1 MEEISKSLKSLI
13 KSKEKELKEI
23 DKDII
28 NNINSL
34 ITFVTDSKSSN
45 SNAQIEE
52 YKKLLISK
60 DNEISRLN
68 DLNLSKENEIK
79 RLNKLIEDMKSG
91 SLTEQMEEKFKKE
104 KQELQSKINN
114 LELKIYNINDEK
126 NRLNAENKKLNEK
139 LNALQSMN
147 ENKSNEEN
155 KKENIQNE
163 SKEEVKNE
171 NQENNEENKEE
182 NNTNDK
188 KSKKAENNQNE
199 NEDEE
204 NMNEENSDNNNQD
217 NGKGNENENFN
228 IDKNDSQKE
237 KEENN
242 ENKNK
247 YEELLKIKENLEEK
261 NKKLIE
267 EINLLKNNNLEDGTP
282 KKNSQKIFQ
291 NTENMVEDGVNNN
304 TNLEN
309 KENIEDLKRIIDEY
323 KSGKIISESTQKSI
337 DSIKKDNLS
346 QIEELKKKYETINTK
361 NKNYESKIKILNDN
375 LNSNNKNIKDLE
387 NIILKQENKINELN
401 QLLKKRDTTIRSKE
415 ASISKNETYSMQL
428 MNLIKEQKLHIQNLK
443 KQKSEE
449 VSSQIEELRRQI
461 TNLENIIELRDN
473 TILTMKKSHKNLQDK
488 YIKLCYNLKKTEQDN
503 LLNQAKIL
511 KQQKL
516 QRDAI
521 KTQKKNKLLISSNSY
536 NSNLA
541 QFTEESHTLSQVE
554 YPNLK
559 TNPNFNNN
567 IYNEIKDIVSGT
579 NDVVLPIISN
589 NKSIKIEEN
598 NSDNYNNNKLE
609 KKNNLDEI
617 NELMKKVIDEN

>member
-155 KKENIQNE
+155 KKENNENE
-163 SKEEVKNE
+163 SKEEIKNE

-204 NMNEENSDNNNQD
+204 NMNEGNSDNNNQD

-237 KEENN
+237 NEENN

-282 KKNSQKIFQ
+282 KKNSHKIFQ

-337 DSIKKDNLS
+337 DSIKKNNLS

-401 QLLKKRDTTIRSKE
+401 QLLKKRDTIIRSKE

-503 LLNQAKIL
+503 LLNQAKML

-609 KKNNLDEI
+609 KENNLDEI

>member
-34 ITFVTDSKSSN
+34 ITYVTDSKSSN

-91 SLTEQMEEKFKKE
+91 SLTEQLEEKFKKE

-114 LELKIYNINDEK
+114 LELKIYNINDDK
-126 NRLNAENKKLNEK
+126 NRLTAENKKLNEK

-155 KKENIQNE
+155 KKENNE
-163 SKEEVKNE
+163 NEPKEEIKNE

-199 NEDEE
+199 NEDKE

-237 KEENN
+237 NEENN
-242 ENKNK
+242 ENK

-267 EINLLKNNNLEDGTP
+267 EINLLKNNNLEDGTT
-282 KKNSQKIFQ
+282 KKNSHKIFQ
-291 NTENMVEDGVNNN
+291 NTENMDEDRDNNN

-323 KSGKIISESTQKSI
+323 KSGKIISESMQKSI
-337 DSIKKDNLS
+337 DSIKKNNLS
-346 QIEELKKKYETINTK
+346 QIEELKKKYEIIDTR

-503 LLNQAKIL
+503 LLNQAKML

-609 KKNNLDEI
+609 KENNLDEI

>member
-34 ITFVTDSKSSN
+34 ITYVTDSKSSN

-91 SLTEQMEEKFKKE
+91 SLTEQLEEKFKKE

-114 LELKIYNINDEK
+114 LELKIYNINDDK
-126 NRLNAENKKLNEK
+126 NRLTAENKKLNEK

-155 KKENIQNE
+155 KKENNE
-163 SKEEVKNE
+163 NEPKEEIKNE

-199 NEDEE
+199 NEDKE

-237 KEENN
+237 NEENN
-242 ENKNK
+242 ENK

-267 EINLLKNNNLEDGTP
+267 EINLLKNNNLEDGTT
-282 KKNSQKIFQ
+282 KKNSHKIFQ
-291 NTENMVEDGVNNN
+291 NTENMDEDRDNNN

-323 KSGKIISESTQKSI
+323 KSGKIISESMKKSI
-337 DSIKKDNLS
+337 DSIKKNNLS
-346 QIEELKKKYETINTK
+346 QIEELKKKYEIIDTR

-503 LLNQAKIL
+503 LLNQAKML

-609 KKNNLDEI
+609 KENNLDEI

>member
-34 ITFVTDSKSSN
+34 ITYVTDSKSSN

-91 SLTEQMEEKFKKE
+91 SLTEQLEEKFKKE

-114 LELKIYNINDEK
+114 LELKIYNINDDK
-126 NRLNAENKKLNEK
+126 NRLTAENKKLNEK

-155 KKENIQNE
+155 KKENNE
-163 SKEEVKNE
+163 NEPKEEIKNE

-199 NEDEE
+199 NEDKE

-237 KEENN
+237 NEENN
-242 ENKNK
+242 ENK

-267 EINLLKNNNLEDGTP
+267 EINLLKNNNLEDGTT
-282 KKNSQKIFQ
+282 KKNSHKIFQ
-291 NTENMVEDGVNNN
+291 NTENMDEDRDNNN

-323 KSGKIISESTQKSI
+323 KSGKIISDSMQKSI
-337 DSIKKDNLS
+337 DSIKKNNLS
-346 QIEELKKKYETINTK
+346 QIEELKKKYEIINTK

-503 LLNQAKIL
+503 LLNQAKML

-609 KKNNLDEI
+609 KENNLDEI

>member
-91 SLTEQMEEKFKKE
+91 SLTEQLEEKFKKE

-126 NRLNAENKKLNEK
+126 NRLTAENKKLNEK

-155 KKENIQNE
+155 KKENNE
-163 SKEEVKNE
+163 NEPKEEIKNE

-237 KEENN
+237 NEENN
-242 ENKNK
+242 ENK

-267 EINLLKNNNLEDGTP
+267 EINLLKNNNLEDGTT
-282 KKNSQKIFQ
+282 KKNSHKIFQ
-291 NTENMVEDGVNNN
+291 NTENMDEDRDNNN

-503 LLNQAKIL
+503 LLNQAKML

-609 KKNNLDEI
+609 KENNLDEI

>member
-34 ITFVTDSKSSN
+34 ITYVTDSKSSN

-91 SLTEQMEEKFKKE
+91 SLTEQLEEKFKKE

-114 LELKIYNINDEK
+114 LELKIYNINDDK
-126 NRLNAENKKLNEK
+126 NRLTAENKKLNEK

-155 KKENIQNE
+155 KKENNE
-163 SKEEVKNE
+163 NEPKEEIKNE

-199 NEDEE
+199 NEDKE

-237 KEENN
+237 NEENN
-242 ENKNK
+242 ENK

-267 EINLLKNNNLEDGTP
+267 EINLLKNNNLEDGTT
-282 KKNSQKIFQ
+282 KKNSHKIFQ
-291 NTENMVEDGVNNN
+291 NTENMDEDRDNNN

-323 KSGKIISESTQKSI
+323 KSGKIISESMQKSI
-337 DSIKKDNLS
+337 DSIKKNNLS
-346 QIEELKKKYETINTK
+346 QIEELKKKYEIINTK

-503 LLNQAKIL
+503 LLNQAKML

-609 KKNNLDEI
+609 KENNLDEI

>member
-34 ITFVTDSKSSN
+34 ITYVTDSKSSN

-91 SLTEQMEEKFKKE
+91 SLTEQLEEKFKKE

-126 NRLNAENKKLNEK
+126 NRLTAENKKLNEK

-155 KKENIQNE
+155 KKENNE
-163 SKEEVKNE
+163 NEPKEEIKNE

-199 NEDEE
+199 NEDKE

-237 KEENN
+237 NEENN
-242 ENKNK
+242 ENK

-267 EINLLKNNNLEDGTP
+267 EINLLKNNNLEDGTT
-282 KKNSQKIFQ
+282 KKNSHKIFQ
-291 NTENMVEDGVNNN
+291 NTENMDEDRDNNN

-503 LLNQAKIL
+503 LLNQAKML

-609 KKNNLDEI
+609 KENNLDEI

>member
-199 NEDEE
+199 NEDKE

>member
-34 ITFVTDSKSSN
+34 ITYVTDSKSSN

-91 SLTEQMEEKFKKE
+91 SLTEQLEEKFKKE

-126 NRLNAENKKLNEK
+126 NRLTAENKKLNEK

-155 KKENIQNE
+155 KKENNE
-163 SKEEVKNE
+163 NEPKEEIKNE

-199 NEDEE
+199 NEDKE

-237 KEENN
+237 NEENN
-242 ENKNK
+242 ENK

-267 EINLLKNNNLEDGTP
+267 EINLLKNNNLEDGTT
-282 KKNSQKIFQ
+282 KKNSHKIFQ
-291 NTENMVEDGVNNN
+291 NTENMDEDRDNNN

-323 KSGKIISESTQKSI
+323 KSGKIISESMQKSI
-337 DSIKKDNLS
+337 DSIKKNNLS
-346 QIEELKKKYETINTK
+346 QIEELKKKYEIINTK

-503 LLNQAKIL
+503 LLNQAKML

-567 IYNEIKDIVSGT
+567 IYKEIKDIVSGT

-609 KKNNLDEI
+609 KENNLDEI